1 MRYQIKDKH
10 NFCIREDGDSSMV
23 LFKEKHDQFILN
35 GTGLVM
41 FNLILE
47 NNQTQKVLEELKKI
61 YENIEIA
68 VLEND
73 LQDIIR
79 MLKMYGILV
88 MEQEIEENVCK
99 HTDISAVDEND
110 YEKVGRFVE
119 ENRCSDFFVA
129 GGKGYYTAVNIRAH
143 IMNNQEYYFYKIGEN
158 GKIDGLIIVVPNVS
172 NNSVVNITTLV
183 VSKEK
188 NREERI
194 KIAKDLMDYAM
205 KSMINQ
211 VNKLRISF
219 YAKEGNEVSFLGMY
233 KKLGF
238 EKEAELKDEYENKSL
253 FLYSMFI

>member
-1 MRYQIKDKH
+1 
-10 NFCIREDGDSSMV
+10 
-23 LFKEKHDQFILN
+23 
-35 GTGLVM
+35 
-41 FNLILE
+41 
-47 NNQTQKVLEELKKI
+47 
-61 YENIEIA
+61 
-68 VLEND
+68 
-73 LQDIIR
+73 
-79 MLKMYGILV
+79 MYKR
-88 MEQEIEENVCK
+88 Q
-99 HTDISAVDEND
+99 
-110 YEKVGRFVE
+110 
-119 ENRCSDFFVA
+119 
-129 GGKGYYTAVNIRAH
+129 
-143 IMNNQEYYFYKIGEN
+143 
-158 GKIDGLIIVVPNVS
+158 DGLIIVVPNVS

>member
-10 NFCIREDGDSSMV
+10 NFFIREDGDSSMV

-143 IMNNQEYYFYKIGEN
+143 IMNNQELIAFLNTLDLCQQINISDCEN
-158 GKIDGLIIVVPNVS
+158 IKWPVKFGR
-172 NNSVVNITTLV
+172 LV
-183 VSKEK
+183 
-188 NREERI
+188 
-194 KIAKDLMDYAM
+194 
-205 KSMINQ
+205 
-211 VNKLRISF
+211 LR
-219 YAKEGNEVSFLGMY
+219 
-233 KKLGF
+233 
-238 EKEAELKDEYENKSL
+238 L
-253 FLYSMFI
+253 FSPLL

>member
-10 NFCIREDGDSSMV
+10 NFFIREDGDSSMV

-88 MEQEIEENVCK
+88 MEQEIEEN
-99 HTDISAVDEND
+99 S
-110 YEKVGRFVE
+110 
-119 ENRCSDFFVA
+119 
-129 GGKGYYTAVNIRAH
+129 
-143 IMNNQEYYFYKIGEN
+143 
-158 GKIDGLIIVVPNVS
+158 
-172 NNSVVNITTLV
+172 
-183 VSKEK
+183 
-188 NREERI
+188 
-194 KIAKDLMDYAM
+194 
-205 KSMINQ
+205 INQ
-211 VNKLRISF
+211 RDIFQHVPITSRKPVMPDSKGVPGFFAFWGSSRILMNPGAS
-219 YAKEGNEVSFLGMY
+219 
-233 KKLGF
+233 
-238 EKEAELKDEYENKSL
+238 
-253 FLYSMFI
+253 

>member
-1 MRYQIKDKH
+1 M
-10 NFCIREDGDSSMV
+10 S
-23 LFKEKHDQFILN
+23 
-35 GTGLVM
+35 
-41 FNLILE
+41 
-47 NNQTQKVLEELKKI
+47 KVTFSRKL
-61 YENIEIA
+61 NIE
-68 VLEND
+68 N
-73 LQDIIR
+73 
-79 MLKMYGILV
+79 MNKMMIFNPELGV
-88 MEQEIEENVCK
+88 AKTE
-99 HTDISAVDEND
+99 TFS
-110 YEKVGRFVE
+110 KVYPVINE
-119 ENRCSDFFVA
+119 
-129 GGKGYYTAVNIRAH
+129 Y

>member
-10 NFCIREDGDSSMV
+10 NFFIREDGDSSMV

-129 GGKGYYTAVNIRAH
+129 GGGV
-143 IMNNQEYYFYKIGEN
+143 MM
-158 GKIDGLIIVVPNVS
+158 IVCALLLARVYRKV
-172 NNSVVNITTLV
+172 
-183 VSKEK
+183 K
-188 NREERI
+188 REERQKEEKAAWIFCGKI
-194 KIAKDLMDYAM
+194 KTDLHLNGKAK
-205 KSMINQ
+205 
-211 VNKLRISF
+211 
-219 YAKEGNEVSFLGMY
+219 
-233 KKLGF
+233 
-238 EKEAELKDEYENKSL
+238 YENQGEQGEPNAALSTN
-253 FLYSMFI
+253 

>member
-10 NFCIREDGDSSMV
+10 NFFIREDGDSSMV

-129 GGKGYYTAVNIRAH
+129 GGKGYYQEWGKPVQCLKPGDIVNIPPEIKHWHGAVKDSWFSH
-143 IMNNQEYYFYKIGEN
+143 LAVE
-158 GKIDGLIIVVPNVS
+158 VP
-172 NNSVVNITTLV
+172 
-183 VSKEK
+183 
-188 NREERI
+188 
-194 KIAKDLMDYAM
+194 AKDA
-205 KSMINQ
+205 S
-211 VNKLRISF
+211 
-219 YAKEGNEVSFLGMY
+219 NEWCEPVTD
-233 KKLGF
+233 
-238 EKEAELKDEYENKSL
+238 EEYEKL
-253 FLYSMFI
+253 

>member
-10 NFCIREDGDSSMV
+10 NFFIREDGDSSMV

-47 NNQTQKVLEELKKI
+47 NNQTQKVLEELKKK
-61 YENIEIA
+61 YENVEIA

-73 LQDIIR
+73 LQ
-79 MLKMYGILV
+79 
-88 MEQEIEENVCK
+88 
-99 HTDISAVDEND
+99 A
-110 YEKVGRFVE
+110 
-119 ENRCSDFFVA
+119 NRCSDFFVA

-172 NNSVVNITTLV
+172 NNSVVNITALI

-188 NREERI
+188 NSEERI
-194 KIAKDLMDYAM
+194 KT
-205 KSMINQ
+205 
-211 VNKLRISF
+211 
-219 YAKEGNEVSFLGMY
+219 
-233 KKLGF
+233 
-238 EKEAELKDEYENKSL
+238 
-253 FLYSMFI
+253 